1 MYLRILRNYTSS
13 KILKINLIGSGK
25 GKITCNNTAVF
36 LRDDHEGRTMK
47 RRLRDDRMKSSFY
60 GN

>member
-1 MYLRILRNYTSS
+1 MYLRILRNYTSN
-13 KILKINLIGSGK
+13 KILKITLIGSGK
-25 GKITCNNTAVF
+25 GKITCNNTIF

-47 RRLRDDRMKSSFY
+47 RRLRDERIKSNFY